1 MAEIEERKTDK
12 KMVIALVCLAV
23 IAAAALAIATAG
35 YLREPV
41 RETTVINRTV
51 ISTPYQG
58 PIYTGTA
65 NGFIIT
71 FENGVTFYFT
81 GDTCLFGDMKFLSD
95 YYKPDVTFLPI
106 GNVFTMDP
114 QDAAYATTLINSKF
128 AVPYHYH
135 IFPFLAQNAT
145 EFVQRVD
152 TYRQEGK
159 TRTVPIVLEPGVTQ
173 DISGIKVTWLGHGSF
188 IFDSVNGT
196 RILVDPWLKPNPD
209 CPPEYKNTSAF
220 KKVDLILLTHG
231 HVDHWEL
238 SELVDLTKKYNP
250 VFLTQFELGN
260 YLDHRFSDYNVK
272 GILPWMNKGGHITKD
287 VLVNMVPPGTNVDFM
302 GNMSITMVQAEH
314 SSSPP

>member
-1 MAEIEERKTDK
+1 MAEIEKRKTDK
-12 KMVIALVCLAV
+12 KMVVAFVCLTV
-23 IAAAALAIATAG
+23 IAAAALAIAAAG

-41 RETTVINRTV
+41 RETTVINQSV
-51 ISTPYQG
+51 ISESYQG
-58 PIYTGTA
+58 PIYTGTG

-114 QDAAYATTLINSKF
+114 QDAAYATTLINSKY

-145 EFVQRVD
+145 EFVQRVN
-152 TYRQEGK
+152 TFWQEGK
-159 TRTVPIVLEPGVTQ
+159 TRTEPVVLEPGITRE
-173 DISGIKVTWLGHGSF
+173 ISGIKVTWLGHGSY

-209 CPPEYKNTSAF
+209 CPGEYKDVSSF
-220 KKVDLILLTHG
+220 KKVDMILMTHG

-238 SELVDLTKKYNP
+238 SELVDIVKKYDP
-250 VFLTQFELGN
+250 IILSQFEMAN
-260 YLDHRFSDYNVK
+260 YLDRRFVEYNVK
-272 GILPWMNKGGHITKD
+272 GKLPWMNKGGHITKD
-287 VLVNMVPPGTNVDFM
+287 VLKNMVPPGINVNFM
-302 GNMSITMVQAEH
+302 RNISITMVQAEH